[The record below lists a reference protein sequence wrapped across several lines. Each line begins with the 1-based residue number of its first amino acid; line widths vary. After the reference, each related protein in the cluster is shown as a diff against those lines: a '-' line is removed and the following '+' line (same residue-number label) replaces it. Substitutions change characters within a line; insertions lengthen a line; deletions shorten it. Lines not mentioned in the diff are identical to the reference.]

1 VTTYSRAGQNTLF
14 RNSKIP
20 DALRIAHAVTAIVLA
35 VALHPAHAAQD
46 DDLSLE
52 DLTKTEVSSV
62 SRRNQSLSNVPAA
75 AFVITAEDIRRSGAL
90 ALPDVLRMVPG
101 IQVAQI
107 DSGRYAVSARG
118 FNGRFANKL
127 QVLIDGRSVYH
138 PFFSGILWEYDPIPL
153 EDIERIEVI
162 RGAGAA
168 MWGVNAVNGVI
179 NIISRHS
186 RTQAGGMVAG
196 TIGSNGQGQLYTRAG
211 GRIDADTT
219 WKLSAQGRHAEP
231 SRQLANDHYSEDDL
245 SNGVV
250 DFRIDRS
257 LSTGSDFS
265 VWANAGK
272 SSLGDL
278 YPLTPNPLNP
288 LTLTPVSITQ
298 KISTQTLGG
307 RYRWLS
313 GAGIES
319 SVQASIGGS
328 SIELKGALEVNNTQ
342 FDIDYQGR
350 YTFAEHDLLWG
361 ASHRTVSD
369 EVWSKYVV
377 EIGTAEFTQRTTGF
391 FIHDNWTLIQDT
403 LQFGLGARWDQTNL
417 GGNTFSP
424 NATLMWT
431 PTRNDTLWA
440 KYSKAPRMPA
450 RAEFD
455 VTMLTGY
462 QPPTL
467 FTPPVVFR
475 AQPGNASL
483 RQETMEGFEL
493 GYRSQLSQRLGV
505 DISVYRYRY
514 TDIVSS
520 TQGNTSIQVLYGIPI
535 VFQNLDR
542 NNDGNGWLSGAELS
556 VDWLLAPTWR
566 MQLSYTYTHVDMDDS
581 ANPITQA
588 QGLKEERGTARH
600 YGSLR
605 SQWNVSPS
613 QQFDAWI
620 RGSSGIDR
628 TLSPYTTTIRV
639 PGYVTLDLRYAY
651 KVNKDIELA
660 LTGRNLVGPRR
671 IEYVT
676 DYVPA
681 TPVII
686 EPSLLLSARWKF

>member
-1 VTTYSRAGQNTLF
+1 LFLNNKIQNILGIFYAAAT
-14 RNSKIP
+14 I
-20 DALRIAHAVTAIVLA
+20 ALALA
-35 VALHPAHAAQD
+35 WHPALAAQD

-75 AFVITAEDIRRSGAL
+75 AFVITAEDIRRSGAQ

-101 IQVAQI
+101 IQVAQV

-118 FNGRFANKL
+118 FNGRFTNKL

-138 PFFSGILWEYDPIPL
+138 PFFSGTIWEYDPIPL

-186 RTQAGGMVAG
+186 RTQKGGLVAA
-196 TIGSNGQGQLYTRAG
+196 TLGSNGQRQLYARAG
-211 GRIDADTT
+211 GSIDADTT

-231 SRQLANDHYSEDDL
+231 SKQLANDNYSEDDL
-245 SNGVV
+245 NNGVV
-250 DFRIDRS
+250 DFRLDRA
-257 LSTGSDFS
+257 LSGGSDFS
-265 VWANAGK
+265 IWANAGK

-278 YPLTPNPLNP
+278 YPLTPNPLDP
-288 LTLTPVSITQ
+288 STLIPVEISQ

-313 GAGIES
+313 GTGIES
-319 SVQASIGGS
+319 SVQASFGS
-328 SIELKGALEVNNTQ
+328 SNIELKDALEVSNTQ

-369 EVWSKYVV
+369 EVWARYVV
-377 EIGTAEFTQRTTGF
+377 EIGAAEFTQRTTGF

-431 PTRNDTLWA
+431 PTRSDTIWA

-450 RAEFD
+450 RAEFA

-462 QPPTL
+462 LPPTL
-467 FTPPVVFR
+467 STPPVVFR
-475 AQPGNASL
+475 AQPGSTPL

-493 GYRSQLSQRLGV
+493 GYRSQLTQQLGV

-514 TDIVSS
+514 TDVVSS
-520 TQGNTSIQVLYGIPI
+520 IQGTMLYPVVISGIPLAI
-535 VFQNLDR
+535 QNLDR
-542 NNDGNGWLSGAELS
+542 CNCGNGWLSGAELS

-566 MQLSYTYTHVDMDDS
+566 MQLSYAFTHVDMDDS
-581 ANPITQA
+581 ANPIAQA
-588 QGLKEERGTARH
+588 HGQKEEDSTARH

-613 QQFDAWI
+613 QQLDAWI
-620 RGSSGIDR
+620 RGSSGVDR

-651 KVNKDIELA
+651 KLNKDIELA

-671 IEYVT
+671 VEYVT

-686 EPSLLLSARWKF
+686 EPSVLLSGRWKF

>member
-1 VTTYSRAGQNTLF
+1 MLGVSYAAAT
-14 RNSKIP
+14 I
-20 DALRIAHAVTAIVLA
+20 ALAW
-35 VALHPAHAAQD
+35 HPARAAQD
-46 DDLSLE
+46 DDLNLE

-75 AFVITAEDIRRSGAL
+75 AFVITAEDIRRSGAQ

-101 IQVAQI
+101 IQVAQV

-138 PFFSGILWEYDPIPL
+138 PFFSGTIWEYDPIPL

-186 RTQAGGMVAG
+186 RTQTGGMVAA
-196 TIGSNGQGQLYTRAG
+196 TIGSNGQRQLYTRAG
-211 GRIDADTT
+211 GKIDADTT
-219 WKLSAQGRHAEP
+219 WKLSAQGRHAQP
-231 SRQLANDHYSEDDL
+231 SKQLANDNYSEDNL
-245 SNGVV
+245 NNGTI
-250 DFRIDRS
+250 DFRLDRM
-257 LSTGSDFS
+257 LSSGSNFS
-265 VWANAGK
+265 IWANTGK

-288 LTLTPVSITQ
+288 PILTPVAISQ
-298 KISTQTLGG
+298 KVSTQTLGG

-313 GAGIES
+313 GTGIES
-319 SVQASIGGS
+319 SVQASVGS
-328 SIELKGALEVNNTQ
+328 SSLELKDALEVSNTQ

-350 YTFAEHDLLWG
+350 YTLAEHDLLWG

-369 EVWSKYVV
+369 KVWSRYVV
-377 EIGTAEFTQRTTGF
+377 EIGTTEFTQRTTGF

-431 PTRNDTLWA
+431 PTRSDTIWA

-450 RAEFD
+450 RAEFE

-462 QPPTL
+462 LPPTST
-467 FTPPVVFR
+467 TPPVAFR
-475 AQPGNASL
+475 AQPGNAPL
-483 RQETMEGFEL
+483 RQETMEGVEL
-493 GYRSQLSQRLGV
+493 GYRSQLSQQLGV
-505 DISVYRYRY
+505 DVSVYRYRY
-514 TDIVSS
+514 SDVVSS
-520 TQGNTSIQVLYGIPI
+520 MQGNMLYPVVMSGVQLAI
-535 VFQNLDR
+535 QNLDR
-542 NNDGNGWLSGAELS
+542 CNCGNGWLSGAELS

-566 MQLSYTYTHVDMDDS
+566 MQLSYAFTHVDMDDS
-581 ANPITQA
+581 ANPIAQA
-588 QGLKEERGTARH
+588 QGQKEEGSTARH

-605 SQWNVSPS
+605 SQWNVSTS
-613 QQFDAWI
+613 QQLDAWI
-620 RGSSGIDR
+620 RGSSGVDR

-651 KVNKDIELA
+651 KLDKDVELA

-671 IEYVT
+671 VEYVT

-686 EPSLLLSARWKF
+686 EPSVLLSGRWKF

>member
-1 VTTYSRAGQNTLF
+1 MRVL
-14 RNSKIP
+14 
-20 DALRIAHAVTAIVLA
+20 HAAFAIILA
-35 VALHPAHAAQD
+35 VAWHPAHAAQD

-75 AFVITAEDIRRSGAL
+75 AFVITADDIRRSGAL

-101 IQVAQI
+101 IQVAQV

-138 PFFSGILWEYDPIPL
+138 PFFSGTIWEYDPIPL

-186 RTQAGGMVAG
+186 RTQAGGMVAA
-196 TIGSNGQGQLYTRAG
+196 TLGSNGQGQLYTRAG
-211 GRIDADTT
+211 GSIDADTT

-231 SRQLANDHYSEDDL
+231 SRQLANDRYSEDDL

-250 DFRIDRS
+250 DFRFDRS
-257 LSTGSDFS
+257 LSGGSDFR

-288 LTLTPVSITQ
+288 PTLTPVSITQ

-307 RYRWLS
+307 RYRWLNR
-313 GAGIES
+313 AGIES
-319 SVQASIGGS
+319 SVQASIGTS
-328 SIELKGALEVNNTQ
+328 SIELKGAFEVNNTQ

-350 YTFAEHDLLWG
+350 YSFAEHDLLWG

-369 EVWSKYVV
+369 EVWSRYVV
-377 EIGTAEFTQRTTGF
+377 EIGKAEFTQRTTGF

-431 PTRNDTLWA
+431 PTRKDTLWA

-455 VTMLTGY
+455 VTMLAGY
-462 QPPTL
+462 LPPPNPYL
-467 FTPPVVFR
+467 PAPYNLLPVVFR

-483 RQETMEGFEL
+483 RPETMEGFEL

-505 DISVYRYRY
+505 DVSVYRYRY
-514 TDIVSS
+514 SDIVSS
-520 TQGNTSIQVLYGIPI
+520 AQGNMLFP
-535 VFQNLDR
+535 VFISGVPLAVQNLDR

-566 MQLSYTYTHVDMDDS
+566 MQLSYACTHVNMDDS
-581 ANPITQA
+581 ANPVARA
-588 QGLKEERGTARH
+588 QGLKEERSTARH

-605 SQWNVSPS
+605 SQWNVSSS

-651 KVNKDIELA
+651 TLNKDIELA

-676 DYVPA
+676 DFVPA

>member
-1 VTTYSRAGQNTLF
+1 MRVSYAAF
-14 RNSKIP
+14 VI
-20 DALRIAHAVTAIVLA
+20 LA
-35 VALHPAHAAQD
+35 AAWHSAHAAQD

-138 PFFSGILWEYDPIPL
+138 PFFSGTIWEYDPIPL

-186 RTQAGGMVAG
+186 RTQVGGLVAAV
-196 TIGSNGQGQLYTRAG
+196 IGSNGQGQLYTRAG
-211 GRIDADTT
+211 GSIDADTT

-231 SRQLANDHYSEDDL
+231 SRQLANDRYSEDDL

-250 DFRIDRS
+250 DFRLDRS
-257 LSTGSDFS
+257 LSGGRDFTF
-265 VWANAGK
+265 WANAGR

-278 YPLTPNPLNP
+278 YPITPNPADLQ
-288 LTLTPVSITQ
+288 TLTSVPAKQ
-298 KISTQTLGG
+298 KVASQTVGA

-313 GAGIES
+313 DGGIES
-319 SVQASIGGS
+319 SAQVAISSS
-328 SIELKGALEVNNTQ
+328 SIELKNLFEVSNTQ
-342 FDIDYQGR
+342 LDIDYQGR
-350 YTFAEHDLLWG
+350 YSVASHDLLWG
-361 ASHRTVSD
+361 MSHRTVSD
-369 EVWSKYVV
+369 EVWAKYVISV
-377 EIGTAEFTQRTTGF
+377 ANPEFSQRTTGV
-391 FIHDNWTLIQDT
+391 FIHDNWTLVDDR
-403 LQFGLGARWDQTNL
+403 LQLGFGVRWDQTNL

-424 NATLMWT
+424 GATLMWT
-431 PTRNDTLWA
+431 PTRSDTLWA
-440 KYSKAPRMPA
+440 KYAKAPRMPS
-450 RAEFD
+450 RGEQD
-455 VTMLTGY
+455 VDIFVGY
-462 QPPTL
+462 QPPSAGM
-467 FTPPVVFR
+467 PSPVILR
-475 AQPGNASL
+475 AQPGTRPL
-483 RQETMEGFEL
+483 HEETMEGFEL
-493 GYRSQLSQRLGV
+493 GYRSQLTQHFGFDV
-505 DISVYRYRY
+505 TAYRYRY
-514 TDIVSS
+514 SGIV
-520 TQGNTSIQVLYGIPI
+520 TTSLGDFLLPPFSGLPFPV
-535 VFQNLDR
+535 QNMER
-542 NNDGNGWLSGAELS
+542 SNGGAGWLSGAELS
-556 VDWLLAPTWR
+556 VDWLLAPSWR
-566 MQLSYTYTHVDMDDS
+566 IQLSYTFTHVDMDES
-581 ANPITQA
+581 ANPVTHN
-588 QGLKEERGTARH
+588 QGLREERSTARH

-605 SQWNVSPS
+605 SQWNVSSS

-620 RGSSGIDR
+620 RGSSGIYR
-628 TLSPYTTTIRV
+628 TLAPYPTEIYV

-651 KVNKDIELA
+651 KLSKDIELA

>member
-1 VTTYSRAGQNTLF
+1 MSVYCA
-14 RNSKIP
+14 
-20 DALRIAHAVTAIVLA
+20 ATAIALA
-35 VALHPAHAAQD
+35 IAWHPAQASQD
-46 DDLSLE
+46 DDLTLE
-52 DLTKTEVSSV
+52 DLTKTEISSV

-138 PFFSGILWEYDPIPL
+138 PFFSGTVWEYDPIPL

-186 RTQAGGMVAG
+186 RTQTGGMVAATLG
-196 TIGSNGQGQLYTRAG
+196 TNGQGQLYTRAG
-211 GRIDADTT
+211 GSIDADTT
-219 WKLSAQGRHAEP
+219 WKLSAQGRHAQP
-231 SRQLANDHYSEDDL
+231 SKQLANDNDSEDDL

-250 DFRIDRS
+250 DFRLDRS
-257 LSTGSDFS
+257 LSGGSNFS
-265 VWANAGK
+265 IWANAGK

-278 YPLTPNPLNP
+278 FPLTPNPLNP
-288 LTLTPVSITQ
+288 STLTPVAITQ

-313 GAGIES
+313 EAGIES
-319 SVQASIGGS
+319 SVQASIGS
-328 SIELKGALEVNNTQ
+328 SSVELKGALEVSNTQ

-350 YTFAEHDLLWG
+350 YTFADHDLLWG

-369 EVWSKYVV
+369 EVWSRYVV
-377 EIGTAEFTQRTTGF
+377 EVGTAEFTQRTTGF
-391 FIHDNWTLIQDT
+391 FVHDNWTLIQDT

-417 GGNTFSP
+417 GGNSFSP

-431 PTRNDTLWA
+431 PTSRDTLWA
-440 KYSKAPRMPA
+440 KYAKAPRMPA

-455 VTMLTGY
+455 VTVLNGY
-462 QPPTL
+462 QPPTA
-467 FTPPVVFR
+467 FTPPVVYR
-475 AQPGNASL
+475 AQPGSAAL
-483 RQETMEGFEL
+483 RQESMEGFEL
-493 GYRSQLSQRLGV
+493 GYRSQLNQQLGV
-505 DISVYRYRY
+505 DVSVYRYRY

-520 TQGNTSIQVLYGIPI
+520 TQGNTLYPVLISGIPLAI
-535 VFQNLDR
+535 QNLDR
-542 NNDGNGWLSGAELS
+542 CNCANGWLSGAELS
-556 VDWLLAPTWR
+556 VDWLIMPTWR
-566 MQLSYTYTHVDMDDS
+566 MQLSYAFTHVDMDDS
-581 ANPITQA
+581 ANPIAQA
-588 QGLKEERGTARH
+588 QGQKEERSTARH
-600 YGSLR
+600 SGSLR
-605 SQWNVSPS
+605 SQWNVSAS

-628 TLSPYTTTIRV
+628 TLSPYTTAVRV

-651 KVNKDIELA
+651 KLNKDIELA
-660 LTGRNLVGPRR
+660 LTGRNLIGPRR

>member
-1 VTTYSRAGQNTLF
+1 MAMPS
-14 RNSKIP
+14 NSYLS
-20 DALRIAHAVTAIVLA
+20 AIACICFSLVSTPGHSA
-35 VALHPAHAAQD
+35 PD

-75 AFVITAEDIRRSGAL
+75 AFVISAEDIRRSGAL

-127 QVLIDGRSVYH
+127 QVLIDGRSIYH
-138 PFFSGILWEYDPIPL
+138 PFFSGTVWEYDPIPL

-168 MWGVNAVNGVI
+168 IWGVNAVNGVI

-186 RTQAGGMVAG
+186 RTQTGSMVAA
-196 TIGSNGQGQLYTRAG
+196 TIGTHGQEQLYARAG
-211 GRIDADTT
+211 GSIDADTT
-219 WKLSAQGRHAEP
+219 WKLSAQGRHAEH
-231 SRQLANDHYSEDDL
+231 SKQLANDSYSEDSL
-245 SNGVV
+245 TNGVV
-250 DFRIDRS
+250 DFRLDHS
-257 LSTGSDFS
+257 LAGGSDFS
-265 VWANAGK
+265 LWANAGS

-278 YPLTPNPLNP
+278 YPITPNPLNP
-288 LTLTPVSITQ
+288 LTLISVPVTQ
-298 KISTQTLGG
+298 KMSTQTLGG

-313 GAGIES
+313 EAGIES
-319 SVQASIGGS
+319 SIQASIGNS
-328 SIELKGALEVNNTQ
+328 AIELKDTFEVSHSQ

-350 YTFAEHDLLWG
+350 YTFAKHDLLWG
-361 ASHRTVSD
+361 ASHRTVAD
-369 EVWSKYVV
+369 EVWARYVV
-377 EIGTAEFTQRTTGF
+377 EIGNTEFTQRTTGF

-417 GGNTFSP
+417 GGNTYSP

-431 PTRNDTLWA
+431 PTRSSTLWA

-455 VTMLTGY
+455 VSILTGY

-475 AQPGNASL
+475 AQPGSQAL
-483 RQETMEGFEL
+483 RQETMKGVEL
-493 GYRSQLSQRLGV
+493 GYRSQLTNQLGI

-520 TQGNTSIQVLYGIPI
+520 TQGTTLFPVIMYGIPI
-535 VFQNLDR
+535 AVQNLDR
-542 NNDGNGWLSGAELS
+542 CNCGNGWLSGAELS
-556 VDWLLAPTWR
+556 MDWLLTPAWR
-566 MQLSYTYTHVDMDDS
+566 MQLSYTFTHVNMDNS
-581 ANPITQA
+581 ANPIAQA
-588 QGLKEERGTARH
+588 QGQQDERSTARH
-600 YGSLR
+600 SGSLR
-605 SQWNVSPS
+605 SQWNVSAS

-620 RGSSGIDR
+620 RGSSGLER
-628 TLSPYTTTIRV
+628 TLSPYTSTIHV

-651 KVNKDIELA
+651 KLGKDLEFA

>member
-1 VTTYSRAGQNTLF
+1 M
-14 RNSKIP
+14 
-20 DALRIAHAVTAIVLA
+20 
-35 VALHPAHAAQD
+35 
-46 DDLSLE
+46 E
-52 DLTKTEVSSV
+52 ELTKTEISSV

-75 AFVITAEDIRRSGAL
+75 AFVITAEDIRRSGAQ
-90 ALPDVLRMVPG
+90 ALPDILRMVPG

-107 DSGRYAVSARG
+107 DSGRYAVTARG

-138 PFFSGILWEYDPIPL
+138 PFFSGTVWEYDPIPL

-186 RTQAGGMVAG
+186 RAQSGGLVAAS
-196 TIGSNGQGQLYTRAG
+196 IGSNGQGQLYTRG
-211 GRIDADTT
+211 GGSIDADTS

-231 SRQLANDHYSEDDL
+231 SKQSSNDKYSEDSL

-250 DFRIDRS
+250 DFRFDRA
-257 LSTGSDFS
+257 LAAGSDIS
-265 VWANAGK
+265 IWANAGS

-288 LTLTPVSITQ
+288 GTLISVPVTQ
-298 KISTQTLGG
+298 KITNQTLGS
-307 RYRWLS
+307 RYRWLT
-313 GAGIES
+313 AQGIES
-319 SVQASIGGS
+319 SLQASIASS
-328 SIELKGALEVNNTQ
+328 SIEIKGALGVDHNQ

-350 YTFAEHDLLWG
+350 YTFAAHDLLWG

-369 EVWSKYVV
+369 EVWSRYVV
-377 EIGTAEFTQRTTGF
+377 SIAKPEFTQRTTGIF
-391 FIHDNWTLIQDT
+391 VHDNWSLIADT
-403 LQFGLGARWDQTNL
+403 LQLGLGARWDHTNL
-417 GGNTFSP
+417 GGRSFSP

-431 PTRNDTLWA
+431 PTRDDTLWT

-450 RAEFD
+450 RAEYD
-455 VTMLTGY
+455 VTMLTGFVA
-462 QPPTL
+462 PTL
-467 FTPPVVFR
+467 LTPPIAIR
-475 AQPGNASL
+475 ARPGNQPL

-493 GYRSQLSQRLGV
+493 GYRRQFAPQIGV
-505 DISVYRYRY
+505 DLSLFRYRY
-514 TDIVSS
+514 SDIVSS
-520 TQGNTSIQVLYGIPI
+520 TYAGFQPDVLYGIP
-535 VFQNLDR
+535 FAYQNLDR
-542 NNDGNGWLSGAELS
+542 NNDGNGWLSGAELN
-556 VDWLLAPTWR
+556 VDWLLTPSWR
-566 MQLSYTYTHVDMDDS
+566 MQLSYAYTHVDMDNS
-581 ANPITQA
+581 TNPIANA
-588 QGLKEERGTARH
+588 QGTKEERATPRH

-605 SQWNVSPS
+605 SQWNISSS

-620 RGSSGIDR
+620 RGSSGIYR
-628 TLSPYTTTIRV
+628 TLTPYTTEIRV
-639 PGYVTLDLRYAY
+639 PGYLTLDLRYAF
-651 KVNKDIELA
+651 KATKDLELA
-660 LTGRNLVGPRR
+660 LSGRNLVGPRR

>member
-1 VTTYSRAGQNTLF
+1 MF
-14 RNSKIP
+14 RNSKFR
-20 DALRIAHAVTAIVLA
+20 DAFKISYAATAITLA
-35 VALHPAHAAQD
+35 VAWHPAHAAQD
-46 DDLSLE
+46 DDLNLE

-90 ALPDVLRMVPG
+90 ALPDALRMVPG

-138 PFFSGILWEYDPIPL
+138 PFFSGTVWEYDPIPL

-196 TIGSNGQGQLYTRAG
+196 TIGSNGLGQLYTRAG
-211 GRIDADTT
+211 GSIDADTT
-219 WKLSAQGRHAEP
+219 WKLSAQGRHAQP
-231 SRQLANDHYSEDDL
+231 SRQLANDDYSEDDL
-245 SNGVV
+245 NNGVV
-250 DFRIDRS
+250 DFRLDRS
-257 LSTGSDFS
+257 LSGGSNFS
-265 VWANAGK
+265 IWANAGK
-272 SSLGDL
+272 SSLGDR
-278 YPLTPNPLNP
+278 YPITPNPLDP
-288 LTLTPVSITQ
+288 PVLIPVAVTQ
-298 KISTQTLGG
+298 KMSTQTLGG

-319 SVQASIGGS
+319 SVQASVGSS
-328 SIELKGALEVNNTQ
+328 SIELKDVLEVINRQ

-350 YTFAEHDLLWG
+350 YTFADHDFLWG

-369 EVWSKYVV
+369 EVWAKYAV
-377 EIGTAEFTQRTTGF
+377 EIGTPEFTQRTTGF

-431 PTRNDTLWA
+431 PTRSDTIWA

-462 QPPTL
+462 VPPVPP
-467 FTPPVVFR
+467 FTPPVVLR
-475 AQPGNASL
+475 PQPGSAPL
-483 RQETMEGFEL
+483 RQESMEGFEL
-493 GYRSQLSQRLGV
+493 GYRSQLSQQLGV

-520 TQGNTSIQVLYGIPI
+520 TLGSTDLQILYSIPI

-542 NNDGNGWLSGAELS
+542 QNGGNGWLSGAEVS

-566 MQLSYTYTHVDMDDS
+566 MQLSYTFTHVDMDES
-581 ANPITQA
+581 ANPIVQA
-588 QGLKEERGTARH
+588 QGQKEERSTARH

-605 SQWNVSPS
+605 SQWNISSS

-651 KVNKDIELA
+651 KLNKDIELA

>member
-1 VTTYSRAGQNTLF
+1 MFL
-14 RNSKIP
+14 NSKIQNVLGISYAAITI
-20 DALRIAHAVTAIVLA
+20 ALAIAWYP
-35 VALHPAHAAQD
+35 ALGAQD
-46 DDLSLE
+46 DDLNLE

-62 SRRNQSLSNVPAA
+62 SRRTQSLSNVPAA

-138 PFFSGILWEYDPIPL
+138 PFFSGTLWEYDPIPL

-186 RTQAGGMVAG
+186 RTQNGGMVAA
-196 TIGSNGQGQLYTRAG
+196 TIGSNGQRQLYTRAG
-211 GRIDADTT
+211 GSIDADTT
-219 WKLSAQGRHAEP
+219 WKLSAQGRHAQP
-231 SRQLANDHYSEDDL
+231 SKQLANDNYSEDDL
-245 SNGVV
+245 NNGVV
-250 DFRIDRS
+250 DFRLDRA
-257 LSTGSDFS
+257 LSGGSNFS
-265 VWANAGK
+265 IWANAGK

-288 LTLTPVSITQ
+288 PTLIPFAITQ
-298 KISTQTLGG
+298 KVATQTLGG
-307 RYRWLS
+307 RYRWLT
-313 GAGIES
+313 GTGIES
-319 SVQASIGGS
+319 SVQASVGSS
-328 SIELKGALEVNNTQ
+328 SIELKGAFEVSNTL

-350 YTFAEHDLLWG
+350 YTFTEHDLLWG

-369 EVWSKYVV
+369 EVWSRYVI

-417 GGNTFSP
+417 GGDTFSP

-431 PTRNDTLWA
+431 PTRSDTIWA

-450 RAEFD
+450 RAEFE

-467 FTPPVVFR
+467 STPPVVFR
-475 AQPGNASL
+475 AKPGNAPL
-483 RQETMEGFEL
+483 RQETMEGIEL
-493 GYRSQLSQRLGV
+493 GYRSQLSQQLGV
-505 DISVYRYRY
+505 DVSVYRYRY
-514 TDIVSS
+514 TDVVSS
-520 TQGNTSIQVLYGIPI
+520 TQGTMLYPVVISGVPLA
-535 VFQNLDR
+535 FQNLDR
-542 NNDGNGWLSGAELS
+542 CNCGDGWLSGAELS
-556 VDWLLAPTWR
+556 ADWLLAPTWR
-566 MQLSYTYTHVDMDDS
+566 MQLSYAFTHVDMDDS
-581 ANPITQA
+581 SNPIAQA
-588 QGLKEERGTARH
+588 RGLNEERSTARH

-605 SQWNVSPS
+605 SQWNASPS

-620 RGSSGIDR
+620 RGSSSVDR

-639 PGYVTLDLRYAY
+639 PGYVTLDLRYAF
-651 KVNKDIELA
+651 KLNKDIELA

-671 IEYVT
+671 VEYVT

-686 EPSLLLSARWKF
+686 EPSVLLSGRWKF

>member
-1 VTTYSRAGQNTLF
+1 MATPSNSCLSAIACICFSLVSTPGYSAT
-14 RNSKIP
+14 
-20 DALRIAHAVTAIVLA
+20 
-35 VALHPAHAAQD
+35 D

-75 AFVITAEDIRRSGAL
+75 AFVISAEDIRRSGAL
-90 ALPDVLRMVPG
+90 ALPDILRMVPG

-127 QVLIDGRSVYH
+127 QVLIDGRSIYH
-138 PFFSGILWEYDPIPL
+138 PFFSGTVWEYDPIPL

-168 MWGVNAVNGVI
+168 IWGVNAVNGVI

-186 RTQAGGMVAG
+186 RTQTGSMVAA
-196 TIGSNGQGQLYTRAG
+196 TIGTHGQEQLYSRAG
-211 GRIDADTT
+211 GSIDADTT
-219 WKLSAQGRHAEP
+219 WKLSAQGRHAEH
-231 SRQLANDHYSEDDL
+231 SKQLANDSYSEDSL
-245 SNGVV
+245 ANGVV
-250 DFRIDRS
+250 DFRLDHS
-257 LSTGSDFS
+257 LSGDSDFS
-265 VWANAGK
+265 LWANAGS

-278 YPLTPNPLNP
+278 YPITPNPLNP
-288 LTLTPVSITQ
+288 LTLISVPVTQ

-313 GAGIES
+313 VAGIES
-319 SVQASIGGS
+319 SIQASIGS
-328 SIELKGALEVNNTQ
+328 SSVELKDTVEVSHSQ

-350 YTFAEHDLLWG
+350 YTFAKHDLLWG
-361 ASHRTVSD
+361 ASHRTVAD
-369 EVWSKYVV
+369 EVWARYVV
-377 EIGTAEFTQRTTGF
+377 EIGNTEFTQRTTGF

-403 LQFGLGARWDQTNL
+403 LQFGLGARWDQSNL
-417 GGNTFSP
+417 GGNTYSP

-431 PTRNDTLWA
+431 PTRSSTLWA

-455 VTMLTGY
+455 VSILTGY

-475 AQPGNASL
+475 AQPGSQAL
-483 RQETMEGFEL
+483 RQETMEGVEL
-493 GYRSQLSQRLGV
+493 GYRSQLTNQLGI

-520 TQGNTSIQVLYGIPI
+520 TLGTTLFPVIMYGIPI
-535 VFQNLDR
+535 AVQNLDR
-542 NNDGNGWLSGAELS
+542 CNCGNGWLSGAELS
-556 VDWLLAPTWR
+556 MDWLLTPTWR
-566 MQLSYTYTHVDMDDS
+566 MQLSYAFTHVDMDNS
-581 ANPITQA
+581 ANPIAQA
-588 QGLKEERGTARH
+588 QGQQDERSTARH
-600 YGSLR
+600 SGSLR
-605 SQWNVSPS
+605 SQWNVSAS

-620 RGSSGIDR
+620 RGSSGLER
-628 TLSPYTTTIRV
+628 TLSPYTSTIQV

-651 KVNKDIELA
+651 KLNKDLEFA

>member
-1 VTTYSRAGQNTLF
+1 MLGVSYAAAT
-14 RNSKIP
+14 I
-20 DALRIAHAVTAIVLA
+20 ALAW
-35 VALHPAHAAQD
+35 HPARAAQD
-46 DDLSLE
+46 DDLNLE

-75 AFVITAEDIRRSGAL
+75 AFVITTEDIRRSGAL

-101 IQVAQI
+101 IQVAQV

-153 EDIERIEVI
+153 EDIARIEVI

-186 RTQAGGMVAG
+186 RTQTGGMVAA
-196 TIGSNGQGQLYTRAG
+196 TIGSNGQRQLYTRAG
-211 GRIDADTT
+211 GKIDADTT

-231 SRQLANDHYSEDDL
+231 SKQLTNDNYSEDDL
-245 SNGVV
+245 NNGTV
-250 DFRIDRS
+250 DFRLDRA
-257 LSTGSDFS
+257 LSSDSNFS
-265 VWANAGK
+265 IWANAGK

-288 LTLTPVSITQ
+288 PILTPVAISQ
-298 KISTQTLGG
+298 KVSTQTLGG

-313 GAGIES
+313 GTGIES
-319 SVQASIGGS
+319 SVQASVGS
-328 SIELKGALEVNNTQ
+328 SSLELKDALEVSNTQ

-350 YTFAEHDLLWG
+350 YTLAEHDLLWG

-369 EVWSKYVV
+369 KVWSRYVV
-377 EIGTAEFTQRTTGF
+377 EIGTTEFTQRTTGF

-431 PTRNDTLWA
+431 PTRSDTIWA

-450 RAEFD
+450 RAEFE

-462 QPPTL
+462 LPPTST
-467 FTPPVVFR
+467 TPPVAFR
-475 AQPGNASL
+475 AQPGNAPL
-483 RQETMEGFEL
+483 RQETMEGVEL
-493 GYRSQLSQRLGV
+493 GYRSQLSQQLGV
-505 DISVYRYRY
+505 DVSVYRYRY
-514 TDIVSS
+514 SDVVSS
-520 TQGNTSIQVLYGIPI
+520 MQGNMLYPVVMSGVQLAI
-535 VFQNLDR
+535 QNLDR
-542 NNDGNGWLSGAELS
+542 CNCGNGWLSGAELS

-566 MQLSYTYTHVDMDDS
+566 MQLSYAFTHVDMDDS
-581 ANPITQA
+581 ANPIAQA
-588 QGLKEERGTARH
+588 QGQKEEGSTARH

-605 SQWNVSPS
+605 SQWNVSTS
-613 QQFDAWI
+613 QQLDAWI
-620 RGSSGIDR
+620 RGSSGVDR

-651 KVNKDIELA
+651 KLDKDVELA

-671 IEYVT
+671 VEYVT

-686 EPSLLLSARWKF
+686 EPSVLLSGRWKF

>member
-1 VTTYSRAGQNTLF
+1 MLGVSYAAAT
-14 RNSKIP
+14 I
-20 DALRIAHAVTAIVLA
+20 ALAW
-35 VALHPAHAAQD
+35 HPARAAQD
-46 DDLSLE
+46 DDLNLE

-75 AFVITAEDIRRSGAL
+75 AFVITADDIRRSGAL

-101 IQVAQI
+101 IQVAQV

-138 PFFSGILWEYDPIPL
+138 PFFSGTIWEYDPIPL

-186 RTQAGGMVAG
+186 RTQTGGMVAA
-196 TIGSNGQGQLYTRAG
+196 TTGSNGQRQLYARAG
-211 GRIDADTT
+211 GKIDADTT

-231 SRQLANDHYSEDDL
+231 SKQLTNDNYSEDDL
-245 SNGVV
+245 NNGTV
-250 DFRIDRS
+250 DFRLDRA
-257 LSTGSDFS
+257 LSSDSNFS
-265 VWANAGK
+265 IWANAGK

-288 LTLTPVSITQ
+288 PTLIPVAISQ
-298 KISTQTLGG
+298 KVSTQTLGG

-313 GAGIES
+313 GTGIES
-319 SVQASIGGS
+319 SVQASVGSS
-328 SIELKGALEVNNTQ
+328 SIELKSALEVSNTQ

-377 EIGTAEFTQRTTGF
+377 EIGKAEFTQRTTGF

-431 PTRNDTLWA
+431 PTRSDTIWA

-450 RAEFD
+450 RAEFE

-462 QPPTL
+462 LPPTST
-467 FTPPVVFR
+467 TPPVAFR
-475 AQPGNASL
+475 AQPGNAPL
-483 RQETMEGFEL
+483 RQETMEGVEL
-493 GYRSQLSQRLGV
+493 GYRSQLSQQLGV
-505 DISVYRYRY
+505 DVSVYRYRY
-514 TDIVSS
+514 SDVVSS
-520 TQGNTSIQVLYGIPI
+520 MQGNMLYPVVMSGVQLAI
-535 VFQNLDR
+535 QNLDR
-542 NNDGNGWLSGAELS
+542 CNCGNGWLSGAELS
-556 VDWLLAPTWR
+556 VDWLIAPTWR
-566 MQLSYTYTHVDMDDS
+566 TQLSYAFTHVDMDDS
-581 ANPITQA
+581 ANPIAQA
-588 QGLKEERGTARH
+588 QGQKEEGSTARH

-605 SQWNVSPS
+605 SQWNVSTS
-613 QQFDAWI
+613 QQLDAWI
-620 RGSSGIDR
+620 RGSSGVDR

-651 KVNKDIELA
+651 KLDKDVELA

-671 IEYVT
+671 VEYVT

-686 EPSLLLSARWKF
+686 EPSVLLSGRWKF

>member
-1 VTTYSRAGQNTLF
+1 LF
-14 RNSKIP
+14 QNSKIT
-20 DALRIAHAVTAIVLA
+20 DALRFSYAAAIALA
-35 VALHPAHAAQD
+35 VVGTPARAAQD

-52 DLTKTEVSSV
+52 ALTKTEVSSV

-75 AFVITAEDIRRSGAL
+75 AFVISAEDIRRSGAL

-127 QVLIDGRSVYH
+127 QVLIDGRSVYN
-138 PFFSGILWEYDPIPL
+138 PFFSGTIWEYDPIPL

-186 RTQAGGMVAG
+186 RTQTGGMVAG
-196 TIGSNGQGQLYTRAG
+196 TIGTNGQGQLYTRAG
-211 GRIDADTT
+211 GSIDADTT
-219 WKLSAQGRHAEP
+219 CKLSAQGRHAQP
-231 SRQLANDHYSEDDL
+231 SKQLANDNYSEDDL

-250 DFRIDRS
+250 DFRLDRS
-257 LSTGSDFS
+257 LSGGSNFS
-265 VWANAGK
+265 IWANAGK
-272 SSLGDL
+272 STLGDL
-278 YPLTPNPLNP
+278 YPMIPDPLNP
-288 LTLTPVSITQ
+288 STLIPVAVTQ
-298 KISTQTLGG
+298 KVSTQTLGG

-319 SVQASIGGS
+319 SVQTSIGSS
-328 SIELKGALEVNNTQ
+328 SIELTNALEVNNTQ

-350 YTFAEHDLLWG
+350 YSFAEHDLLWG
-361 ASHRTVSD
+361 LSHRTVSD
-369 EVWSKYVV
+369 EVRSKYVV
-377 EIGTAEFTQRTTGF
+377 EIGTAEFTQRTSGF

-417 GGNTFSP
+417 GGNTYSP

-431 PTRNDTLWA
+431 PTRSDTLWV

-462 QPPTL
+462 LPPTL
-467 FTPPVVFR
+467 FTPPVVYR
-475 AQPGNASL
+475 AQPGTEPL
-483 RQETMEGFEL
+483 RQEKMEGFEL
-493 GYRSQLSQRLGV
+493 GYRSQLTQQLNF
-505 DISVYRYRY
+505 DATVYRYRY
-514 TDIVSS
+514 SDIVTS
-520 TQGNTSIQVLYGIPI
+520 TLGDFLFPPFSGLPFPV
-535 VFQNLDR
+535 QNLDR
-542 NNDGNGWLSGAELS
+542 SNGGSGWLSGAELS
-556 VDWLLAPTWR
+556 VDWLLTPIWR
-566 MQLSYTYTHVDMDDS
+566 MQLSYAFTHVDMDDS
-581 ANPITQA
+581 TNPITQA
-588 QGLKEERGTARH
+588 QGRKEERSTARH
-600 YGSLR
+600 TGSLR
-605 SQWNVSPS
+605 SQWNVSSS

-651 KVNKDIELA
+651 KLNKDIELA
-660 LTGRNLVGPRR
+660 LTGHNLVGPRR